1 MLWSASYR
9 PLFAYILPYRRRLLV
24 AFLCTLGYVSTMPAI
39 AYLIGQAAKLIGAG
53 DLLGLIQW
61 CAASSLLFVG
71 RSFCQFGQ
79 DVLMSDI
86 SLRIVYDI
94 RVRLYRHL
102 HRLGVDYFEKA
113 ATGDLTYRL
122 TEDVDRIGV
131 MVNNSF
137 HRLIPSILTTV
148 AVIGYMFYLNWQL
161 TLGTMIIAPLMTFLI
176 AWFGNCLLRQS
187 RLSQARIADLASHL
201 TEVFAGIRLIKAFA
215 AEDYAVKQFE
225 QQADINR
232 RDRYRAERIKS
243 MQYPVVGFLEA
254 LSIMLLFILGAWQI
268 NAGHLTG
275 PQFLSFVAAVALL
288 IEPINMISADYNELK
303 MAQASVERSFGLLAL
318 EPTIKEISHA
328 QPLPPISGKVQYL
341 NVCFGYDPERPVLRD
356 FNLLAEPGE
365 VIALV
370 GHSGAGKSTIVNLLP
385 RFYDPQAGKVLI
397 DGIDIKTVTLK
408 SLRRQIGVVPQE
420 TILFSGTIAQNIA
433 FGYAEPD
440 WERLIA
446 AAKIANAHDFITQF
460 PDGYRTWVG
469 ERGINL
475 SGGQR
480 QRLAIARAVYADPR
494 ILILD
499 EATSALDSES
509 EALVQSALE
518 KAMKGRTVFI
528 IAHRLATVRRA
539 DRILVLEQGR
549 IIESGTHQELLAQ
562 SARYAQFYAQQY
574 CQKTDP

>member
-1 MLWSASYR
+1 MLWNASYR
-9 PLFAYILPYRRRLLV
+9 PLFAYILPHRRRLLV

-61 CAASSLLFVG
+61 CAASSVLFVG

-102 HRLGVDYFEKA
+102 HHLGVDYFERA

-131 MVNNSF
+131 MVNSSF

-176 AWFGNCLLRQS
+176 AWFGNRLLRQS

-201 TEVFAGIRLIKAFA
+201 TEVFSGIRLIKAFA
-215 AEDYAVKQFE
+215 AEDYAVEQFE

-232 RDRYRAERIKS
+232 RARYRAERIKS

-288 IEPINMISADYNELK
+288 MEPINMISADYNDLK

-318 EPTIKEISHA
+318 EPTIKEMSHA

-341 NVCFGYDPERPVLRD
+341 DVCFGYDPERPVLRD
-356 FNLLAEPGE
+356 FNLLAAPGE
-365 VIALV
+365 VIAFV

-408 SLRRQIGVVPQE
+408 SLRRQIGIVPQE

-433 FGYAEPD
+433 FGYSEPD
-440 WERLIA
+440 WERLIE

-460 PDGYRTWVG
+460 PDGYQTWVG

-539 DRILVLEQGR
+539 DRILVLEQGQ

-562 SARYAQFYAQQY
+562 SARYAQFYNQQY
-574 CQKTDP
+574 FQDAE

>member
-1 MLWSASYR
+1 MLWNTSYR
-9 PLFAYILPYRRRLLV
+9 LLLAYILPYRQRLLV

-86 SLRIVYDI
+86 SLRIAYDI

-131 MVNNSF
+131 MVNSSF
-137 HRLIPSILTTV
+137 HRLIPSALTTV

-176 AWFGNCLLRQS
+176 AWFGNRLLRQS

-201 TEVFAGIRLIKAFA
+201 TEIFSGIRLIKGFA
-215 AEDYAVKQFE
+215 AEDYAVEQFE

-232 RDRYRAERIKS
+232 RARHRAERIKS

-288 IEPINMISADYNELK
+288 MDPINMISADYNELK

-341 NVCFGYDPERPVLRD
+341 DVCFGYDPERPVLKD

-365 VIALV
+365 VIAFV
-370 GHSGAGKSTIVNLLP
+370 GHSGAGKSTIVSLLP
-385 RFYDPQAGKVLI
+385 RFYDPQAGKVLV

-408 SLRRQIGVVPQE
+408 SLRRQIGIVPQE
-420 TILFSGTIAQNIA
+420 TILFSGSIAQNIA
-433 FGYAEPD
+433 FGYSEPD
-440 WERLIA
+440 WERLIE
-446 AAKIANAHDFITQF
+446 AAKIANAHDFITRF
-460 PDGYRTWVG
+460 PDGYQTWVG

-562 SARYAQFYAQQY
+562 SARYAQFYTQQY
-574 CQKTDP
+574 F

>member
-1 MLWSASYR
+1 MLWNTSYR
-9 PLFAYILPYRRRLLV
+9 PLLAYILPYRRRLLV

-53 DLLGLIQW
+53 DLIGLIQW

-131 MVNNSF
+131 MVNSSF
-137 HRLIPSILTTV
+137 HRLIPSTLTTV

-176 AWFGNCLLRQS
+176 AWFGNRLLRQS

-201 TEVFAGIRLIKAFA
+201 TEIFSGIRLIKAFA
-215 AEDYAVKQFE
+215 AEDYAVEQFE

-232 RDRYRAERIKS
+232 RARYRAERIKS

-288 IEPINMISADYNELK
+288 MEPINMISADYNELK

-318 EPTIKEISHA
+318 EPTIKEMSHA

-341 NVCFGYDPERPVLRD
+341 DVCFGYDPERPVLKD

-385 RFYDPQAGKVLI
+385 RFYDPQGGKVLI
-397 DGIDIKTVTLK
+397 DGIDVKTVTLK
-408 SLRRQIGVVPQE
+408 SLRRQIGIVPQE
-420 TILFSGTIAQNIA
+420 TILFSGSIAQNIA
-433 FGYAEPD
+433 FGYSEPD
-440 WERLIA
+440 WQRLIE

-460 PDGYRTWVG
+460 PDGYQTWVG

-549 IIESGTHQELLAQ
+549 IIESGSHQELLAQ

-574 CQKTDP
+574 FQDAE

>member
-1 MLWSASYR
+1 MLWNTSYR
-9 PLFAYILPYRRRLLV
+9 PLLAYILPYRRRLLV

-53 DLLGLIQW
+53 DLIGLIQW

-131 MVNNSF
+131 MVNSSF
-137 HRLIPSILTTV
+137 HRLIPSTLTTV

-176 AWFGNCLLRQS
+176 AWFGNRLLRQS

-201 TEVFAGIRLIKAFA
+201 TEIFSGIRLIKAFA
-215 AEDYAVKQFE
+215 AEDYAVEQFE
-225 QQADINR
+225 QQADMNR
-232 RDRYRAERIKS
+232 RARYRAERIKS

-288 IEPINMISADYNELK
+288 MEPINMISADYNELK

-318 EPTIKEISHA
+318 EPTIKEMSHA

-341 NVCFGYDPERPVLRD
+341 DVCFGYDPERPVLKD

-408 SLRRQIGVVPQE
+408 SLRRQIGIVPQE
-420 TILFSGTIAQNIA
+420 TILFSGTIAHNIA
-433 FGYAEPD
+433 FGYSEPD
-440 WERLIA
+440 WERLIE

-460 PDGYRTWVG
+460 PDGYQTWVG

-539 DRILVLEQGR
+539 DRILVLEQGQ
-549 IIESGTHQELLAQ
+549 IIESGSHEELLARP
-562 SARYAQFYAQQY
+562 SRYAQFYAQQY
-574 CQKTDP
+574 FQETE

>member
-9 PLFAYILPYRRRLLV
+9 PLLAYLLPHWRRLLV
-24 AFLCTLGYVSTMPAI
+24 AFLCTLGYVSTMPVI
-39 AYLIGQAAKLIGAG
+39 PYLIGQAANLIGAG
-53 DLLGLIQW
+53 DLRGLVQW

-79 DVLMSDI
+79 DVLMADVA
-86 SLRIVYDI
+86 LRLTYDL

-113 ATGDLTYRL
+113 ASGDLTYRL
-122 TEDVDRIGV
+122 TEDVDRIGAA
-131 MVNNSF
+131 VNSSL
-137 HRLIPSILTTV
+137 HRLIPAVLTTV
-148 AVIGYMFYLNWQL
+148 AILGYMFYLNWQL
-161 TLGTMIIAPLMTFLI
+161 TLATLLIAPLMTFLI
-176 AWFGNCLLRQS
+176 TWFGNRLLRQS
-187 RLSQARIADLASHL
+187 RLSQARIANLASHL
-201 TEVFAGIRLIKAFA
+201 TEVFSGIRLIKAFA
-215 AEDYAVKQFE
+215 AEDYAVAQFE
-225 QQADINR
+225 QQAEVNR
-232 RDRYRAERIKS
+232 RARYRAERLKS

-268 NAGHLTG
+268 QAAHLTAA
-275 PQFLSFVAAVALL
+275 QFLSFVAAVALL
-288 IEPINMISADYNELK
+288 IDPINLISTDYNELK

-318 EPTIKEISHA
+318 EPTIQEMPHA
-328 QPLPPISGKVQYL
+328 QSLPPIGGKVQYL
-341 NVCFGYDPERPVLRD
+341 DVCFGYDPERPVLQH
-356 FNLLAEPGE
+356 FNLLVAPAE
-365 VIALV
+365 VVALV
-370 GHSGAGKSTIVNLLP
+370 GHSGAGKSTIVNLLL

-397 DGIDIKTVTLK
+397 DGIDIKTVSLK
-408 SLRRQIGVVPQE
+408 SLRQQIGIVPQE

-499 EATSALDSES
+499 EATSALDAES

-562 SARYAQFYAQQY
+562 SARYAQFYTQQY
-574 CQKTDP
+574 FQDAE

>member
-1 MLWSASYR
+1 MLWNTSYR
-9 PLFAYILPYRRRLLV
+9 PLLAYILPYRRRLLV

-53 DLLGLIQW
+53 DLIGLIQW

-131 MVNNSF
+131 MVNSSF
-137 HRLIPSILTTV
+137 HRLIPSTLTTV

-176 AWFGNCLLRQS
+176 AWFGNRLLRQS

-201 TEVFAGIRLIKAFA
+201 TEIFSGIRLIKAFA
-215 AEDYAVKQFE
+215 AEDYAVEQFE
-225 QQADINR
+225 HQADMNR
-232 RDRYRAERIKS
+232 RARYRAERIKS

-288 IEPINMISADYNELK
+288 MEPINMISADYNELK

-318 EPTIKEISHA
+318 EPTIKEMSHA

-341 NVCFGYDPERPVLRD
+341 DVCFGYDLERPVLKD

-408 SLRRQIGVVPQE
+408 SLRRQIGIVPQE
-420 TILFSGTIAQNIA
+420 TILFSGSIAQNIA
-433 FGYAEPD
+433 FGYSEPD
-440 WERLIA
+440 WQRLIE

-460 PDGYRTWVG
+460 PDGYQTWVG

-549 IIESGTHQELLAQ
+549 IIESGSHQELLAQ

-574 CQKTDP
+574 FQDAE

>member
-1 MLWSASYR
+1 MLWNTSYR
-9 PLFAYILPYRRRLLV
+9 PLLAYILPYRRRLLV

-53 DLLGLIQW
+53 DLIGLIQW

-131 MVNNSF
+131 MVNSSF
-137 HRLIPSILTTV
+137 HRLIPSTLTTV

-176 AWFGNCLLRQS
+176 AWFGNRLLRQS

-201 TEVFAGIRLIKAFA
+201 TEIFSGIRLIKAFA
-215 AEDYAVKQFE
+215 AEDYAVEQFE
-225 QQADINR
+225 QQADMNR
-232 RDRYRAERIKS
+232 RARYRAERIKS

-288 IEPINMISADYNELK
+288 MEPINMISADYNELK

-318 EPTIKEISHA
+318 EPTIKEMSHA

-341 NVCFGYDPERPVLRD
+341 EVCFGYDLERPVLKD

-408 SLRRQIGVVPQE
+408 SLRRQIGIVPQE
-420 TILFSGTIAQNIA
+420 TILFSGSIAQNIA
-433 FGYAEPD
+433 FGYSEPD
-440 WERLIA
+440 WQRLIE

-460 PDGYRTWVG
+460 PDGYQTWVG

-549 IIESGTHQELLAQ
+549 IIESGSHQELLAQ

-574 CQKTDP
+574 FQDAE

>member
-1 MLWSASYR
+1 MLWNTSYR
-9 PLFAYILPYRRRLLV
+9 PLLAYILPYRRRLLV

-53 DLLGLIQW
+53 DLIGLIQW

-131 MVNNSF
+131 MVNSSF
-137 HRLIPSILTTV
+137 HRLIPSTLTTV

-176 AWFGNCLLRQS
+176 AWFGNRLLRQS

-201 TEVFAGIRLIKAFA
+201 TEIFSGIRLIKAFA
-215 AEDYAVKQFE
+215 AEDYAVEQFE

-232 RDRYRAERIKS
+232 RARYRAERIKS

-288 IEPINMISADYNELK
+288 MEPINMISADYNELK

-318 EPTIKEISHA
+318 EPTIKEMSHA

-341 NVCFGYDPERPVLRD
+341 DVCFGYDPERPVLKD

-408 SLRRQIGVVPQE
+408 SLRRQIGIVPQE
-420 TILFSGTIAQNIA
+420 TILFSGSIAQNIA
-433 FGYAEPD
+433 FGYSEPD
-440 WERLIA
+440 WERLIE
-446 AAKIANAHDFITQF
+446 AAKIANAHDFITRF
-460 PDGYRTWVG
+460 PDGYQTWVG

-549 IIESGTHQELLAQ
+549 IIESGSHQELLAQ
-562 SARYAQFYAQQY
+562 SARYAQFYTQQY
-574 CQKTDP
+574 FQDAE

>member
-1 MLWSASYR
+1 MLWNTSYR
-9 PLFAYILPYRRRLLV
+9 PLLAYILPYRRRLLV

-53 DLLGLIQW
+53 DLIGLIQW

-131 MVNNSF
+131 MVNSSF
-137 HRLIPSILTTV
+137 HRLIPSTLTTV

-176 AWFGNCLLRQS
+176 AWFGNRLLRQS

-201 TEVFAGIRLIKAFA
+201 TEIFSGIRLIKAFA
-215 AEDYAVKQFE
+215 AEDYAVEQFE
-225 QQADINR
+225 HQADMNR
-232 RDRYRAERIKS
+232 RARYRAERIKS

-288 IEPINMISADYNELK
+288 MEPINMISADYNELK

-318 EPTIKEISHA
+318 EPTIKEMSHA

-341 NVCFGYDPERPVLRD
+341 EVCFGYDLERPVLKD

-408 SLRRQIGVVPQE
+408 SLRRQIGIVPQE
-420 TILFSGTIAQNIA
+420 TILFSGSIAQNIA
-433 FGYAEPD
+433 FGYSEPD
-440 WERLIA
+440 WQRLIE

-460 PDGYRTWVG
+460 PDGYQTWVG

-549 IIESGTHQELLAQ
+549 IIESGSHQELLAQ

-574 CQKTDP
+574 FQDAE

>member
-1 MLWSASYR
+1 MLWNTSYR
-9 PLFAYILPYRRRLLV
+9 PLLAYILPYRRRLLV

-53 DLLGLIQW
+53 DLIGLIQW

-131 MVNNSF
+131 MVNSSF
-137 HRLIPSILTTV
+137 HRLIPSTLTTV

-176 AWFGNCLLRQS
+176 AWFGNRLLRQS

-201 TEVFAGIRLIKAFA
+201 TEIFSGIRLIKAFA
-215 AEDYAVKQFE
+215 AEDYAVEQFE
-225 QQADINR
+225 QQADMNR
-232 RDRYRAERIKS
+232 RARYRAERIKS

-288 IEPINMISADYNELK
+288 MEPINMISADYNELK

-318 EPTIKEISHA
+318 EPTIKEMSHA

-341 NVCFGYDPERPVLRD
+341 DVCFGYDLERPVLKD

-408 SLRRQIGVVPQE
+408 SLRRQIGIVPQE
-420 TILFSGTIAQNIA
+420 TILFSGSIAQNIA
-433 FGYAEPD
+433 FGYSEPD
-440 WERLIA
+440 WQRLIE

-460 PDGYRTWVG
+460 PDGYQTWVG

-549 IIESGTHQELLAQ
+549 IIESGSHQELLAQ

-574 CQKTDP
+574 FQDAE

>member
-1 MLWSASYR
+1 MLWNTSYR
-9 PLFAYILPYRRRLLV
+9 PLLAYILPYRRRLLV

-53 DLLGLIQW
+53 DLIGLIQW

-131 MVNNSF
+131 MVNSSF
-137 HRLIPSILTTV
+137 HRLIPSTLTTV

-176 AWFGNCLLRQS
+176 AWFGNRLLRQS

-201 TEVFAGIRLIKAFA
+201 TEIFSGIRLIKAFA
-215 AEDYAVKQFE
+215 AEDYAVEQFE
-225 QQADINR
+225 QQADMNR
-232 RDRYRAERIKS
+232 RARYRAERIKS

-288 IEPINMISADYNELK
+288 MEPINMISADYNELK

-318 EPTIKEISHA
+318 EPTIKEMSHA

-341 NVCFGYDPERPVLRD
+341 DVCFGYDPERPVLKD

-408 SLRRQIGVVPQE
+408 SLRRQIGIVPQE
-420 TILFSGTIAQNIA
+420 TILFSGTIAHNIA

-440 WERLIA
+440 WERLIE
-446 AAKIANAHDFITQF
+446 AAKIANAHDFITQC
-460 PDGYRTWVG
+460 PDGYQTWVG

-539 DRILVLEQGR
+539 DRILVLEQGQ
-549 IIESGTHQELLAQ
+549 IIESGSHEELLARP
-562 SARYAQFYAQQY
+562 SRYAQFYTQQY
-574 CQKTDP
+574 FQETE